1 SLRIGVAGGL
11 AETVIER
18 NTPVPIEQ
26 TSVFT
31 TFRDFQQSVKI
42 RVYQGESRIQ
52 EENELLGEFEF
63 SGFKN
68 ARRGEV
74 PIEVTFEID
83 TDGIANVT
91 ARDPDTNQQAST
103 RIHLSS
109 GLSEEELRALV
120 AKHQAAPPPDLP
132 PEPARPSLPPLR
144 VPGRPDPA
152 PAEDLAAEDP
162 IQLETSPGTWRGET
176 GAYGSEI
183 ELDPGGAAEPGE
195 PGEPAEERT
204 QTIGGEIDLE
214 PPGGDAPALAGA
226 DDLDPLDLDES
237 DLE

>member
-1 SLRIGVAGGL
+1 
-11 AETVIER
+11 
-18 NTPVPIEQ
+18 
-26 TSVFT
+26 
-31 TFRDFQQSVKI
+31 
-42 RVYQGESRIQ
+42 
-52 EENELLGEFEF
+52 
-63 SGFKN
+63 
-68 ARRGEV
+68 
-74 PIEVTFEID
+74 
-83 TDGIANVT
+83 
-91 ARDPDTNQQAST
+91 
-103 RIHLSS
+103 
-109 GLSEEELRALV
+109 
-120 AKHQAAPPPDLP
+120 AAPPPDLP

-237 DLE
+237 DLESLAALADDEPPAAPLPGESEALGSTRPRGAAAAREDDLFGAPDSEIGIDRDDGFEGSGDAG